1 MRILF
6 WLSIGLDRRTP
17 SEHLL
22 TAMIEALYKRGHTVH
37 ILQKDTGGKIEGLY
51 PKLENLG
58 VTTTRI
64 PMNAVAHSNLVSRYL
79 SDLSYVRKCDEWI
92 KQNRNYDRVFVQS
105 SNVAGFQM
113 QILKK
118 RMKNVRTIFNV
129 QDMFPENAVYS
140 GKIKKNSCLYIFAK
154 RKICLR

>member
-1 MRILF
+1 
-6 WLSIGLDRRTP
+6 
-17 SEHLL
+17 
-22 TAMIEALYKRGHTVH
+22 MIEALYKRGHTVH

-92 KQNRNYDRVFVQS
+92 KQNRNYDRVFCSHQMLQ
-105 SNVAGFQM
+105 AFRCGF
-113 QILKK
+113 
-118 RMKNVRTIFNV
+118 
-129 QDMFPENAVYS
+129 
-140 GKIKKNSCLYIFAK
+140 
-154 RKICLR
+154 

>member
-113 QILKK
+113 QIL
-118 RMKNVRTIFNV
+118 
-129 QDMFPENAVYS
+129 Q
-140 GKIKKNSCLYIFAK
+140 K
-154 RKICLR
+154 RKNMPTIKLQRLLQFQRI

>member
-113 QILKK
+113 QILK
-118 RMKNVRTIFNV
+118 N
-129 QDMFPENAVYS
+129 
-140 GKIKKNSCLYIFAK
+140 G
-154 RKICLR
+154 